1 MTILFLTYINLL
13 TNLPGSM
20 PGRKRELALCK
31 SHLVYVHSWQQVV
44 CLLYSISYLFPPF
57 TRAPR
62 PGFDSNRP
70 GYIHTGSGIL
80 VVNNVTTGAKY
91 KQITDK
97 LRSSDSRPAPLR
109 LIRSAM
115 DLYLFLRAFIFCRH
129 YTSVR

>member
-1 MTILFLTYINLL
+1 MKCNQMQLAYASY
-13 TNLPGSM
+13 GS
-20 PGRKRELALCK
+20 
-31 SHLVYVHSWQQVV
+31 Y
-44 CLLYSISYLFPPF
+44 PPF

-62 PGFDSNRP
+62 PGFEPGFDSNRP

>member
-1 MTILFLTYINLL
+1 MYRSSTWFDLSTCTEDKSTISLSQLQIYLACHSTATATPCLAPL
-13 TNLPGSM
+13 AQDGL
-20 PGRKRELALCK
+20 KRTIPLAPF
-31 SHLVYVHSWQQVV
+31 SHGHRD
-44 CLLYSISYLFPPF
+44 P
-57 TRAPR
+57 
-62 PGFDSNRP
+62 NRP

-91 KQITDK
+91 KQTTDK
-97 LRSSDSRPAPLR
+97 LRSSDSRPAPLH

>member
-1 MTILFLTYINLL
+1 MQPLTA
-13 TNLPGSM
+13 
-20 PGRKRELALCK
+20 ALVGAA
-31 SHLVYVHSWQQVV
+31 LGVV
-44 CLLYSISYLFPPF
+44 GVRLSLRWSARSPPF

-62 PGFDSNRP
+62 PGFEPGFEPGFDSNRP

-109 LIRSAM
+109 LIRSVM

-129 YTSVR
+129 YTNVR

>member
-1 MTILFLTYINLL
+1 MECGWHLWQVG
-13 TNLPGSM
+13 PG
-20 PGRKRELALCK
+20 PQGPVRDTAC
-31 SHLVYVHSWQQVV
+31 HCTAVQTTDT
-44 CLLYSISYLFPPF
+44 CPPF

-62 PGFDSNRP
+62 PGFEPGFEPGFDSNRP

-97 LRSSDSRPAPLR
+97 LRSSDSRPALLR
-109 LIRSAM
+109 LIRSAT